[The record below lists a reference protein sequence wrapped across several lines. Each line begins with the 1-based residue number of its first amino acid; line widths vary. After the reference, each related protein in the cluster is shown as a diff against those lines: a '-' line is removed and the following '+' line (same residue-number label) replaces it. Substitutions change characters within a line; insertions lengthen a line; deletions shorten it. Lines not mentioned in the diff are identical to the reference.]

1 MFLFEG
7 SSGNLGIELAGAVQ
21 LLDIRV
27 SSNVVSTNEDIGD
40 GALASL
46 LLEGVLDVAT
56 VGNLV
61 QLEAEEL
68 HALRLEQLLGGASV
82 GAVRLGVDDDFV
94 GGDGR
99 VDLGDESFG
108 HCVCAISCGC

>member
-1 MFLFEG
+1 MILFEG

-46 LLEGVLDVAT
+46 LREGVLDVAT
-56 VGNLV
+56 IGDLV

-68 HALRLEQLLGGASV
+68 HTLRSEELLGGAGV
-82 GAVRLGVDDDFV
+82 GAVSLGVNDDFV
-94 GGDGR
+94 GGDCR
-99 VDLGDESFG
+99 VDFGDEVG
-108 HCVCAISCGC
+108 HCAISCGC